1 MIRIS
6 CDVHTHTLASRHAYS
21 TIDENVR
28 AAAEQNFE
36 VLGSTDHF
44 SGMLYPERDVRNL
57 QFFFNVKSWPREW
70 HGVTLLHGCEAD
82 IVDGDGHLFGYDI
95 PVDREINGAP
105 LKHPTTLKKRVFRD
119 CDYVIA
125 SIHRKDFTLGQTPAQ
140 NAQMYVNA
148 LQDPK
153 VLILGHLGRSGV
165 DFELDPVLEA
175 ARDLGKLIE
184 LNEAS
189 LSDSW
194 KRDKLLAPCR
204 HIAERCAELG
214 VQVSFGSDSHIS
226 CGIARYEN
234 VRKLLEDIDFPDELV
249 ACRSKEAF
257 LAAARA
263 ALPDFAL

>member
-21 TIDENVR
+21 TLDENVR
-28 AAAEQNFE
+28 AAAGQNFE
-36 VLGSTDHF
+36 LLGSTDHF
-44 SGMLYPERDVRNL
+44 SDMLYPEQDVRNF
-57 QFFFNVKSWPREW
+57 QFFLNVKSWPREW
-70 HGVTLLHGCEAD
+70 HGVTLLRGCEAD
-82 IVDGDGHLFGYDI
+82 IVDGEGSLFGHDI
-95 PVDREINGAP
+95 AVTSEINGAP
-105 LKHPTTLKKRVFRD
+105 LARPTTLKERVFRD

-125 SIHRKDFTLGQTPAQ
+125 SIHRKDFTRELTPAQ

-175 ARDLGKLIE
+175 ARDLGKLVE

-194 KRDKLLAPCR
+194 KRDKSLGPCR
-204 HIAERCAELG
+204 RIAERCAELG
-214 VQVSFGSDSHIS
+214 VRVSFGSDSHIS
-226 CGIARYEN
+226 CGIARYDS
-234 VRKLLEDIDFPDELV
+234 VKRLLTEIDFPEELV
-249 ACRSKEAF
+249 ACRSKDAF

-263 ALPDFAL
+263 ALPDFEL

>member
-44 SGMLYPERDVRNL
+44 SGMLYPERDVRNF

-140 NAQMYVNA
+140 NTQMYINA

-153 VLILGHLGRSGV
+153 VLILGHVGRSGV

-184 LNEAS
+184 INES
-189 LSDSW
+189 S
-194 KRDKLLAPCR
+194 
-204 HIAERCAELG
+204 IAEPAKAKKSLRRCEHVAQRCAELG
-214 VQVSFGSDSHIS
+214 CMVSFGSDAHIS
-226 CGIARYEN
+226 PKVGGYAKTKE
-234 VRKLLEDIDFPDELV
+234 LLESVDFPEELV
-249 ACRSKEAF
+249 ACSSAERF
-257 LAAARA
+257 LSL
-263 ALPDFAL
+263 LP

>member
-44 SGMLYPERDVRNL
+44 SDMLYPEQDVRNF

-95 PVDREINGAP
+95 PVDREINGAQ

-140 NAQMYVNA
+140 NTQMYINA

-153 VLILGHLGRSGV
+153 VLILGHVGRSGV

-184 LNEAS
+184 INES
-189 LSDSW
+189 S
-194 KRDKLLAPCR
+194 
-204 HIAERCAELG
+204 IAEPAKAKKSLRRCEDVARRCAELG
-214 VQVSFGSDSHIS
+214 CMVSFGSDAHIS
-226 CGIARYEN
+226 PKVGGYAKTKE
-234 VRKLLEDIDFPDELV
+234 LLESVDFPEELV
-249 ACRSKEAF
+249 ACSSAERF
-257 LAAARA
+257 LSL
-263 ALPDFAL
+263 LP

>member
-44 SGMLYPERDVRNL
+44 SDMLYPGQDVRNF

-95 PVDREINGAP
+95 SVDREINGAP

-184 LNEAS
+184 INETS
-189 LSDSW
+189 LVHRAERSS
-194 KRDKLLAPCR
+194 LCR
-204 HIAERCAELG
+204 SIAVRCAELG
-214 VQVSFGSDSHIS
+214 CPVSLGSDAHIS
-226 CGIARYEN
+226 CQVGRFEASAA
-234 VRKLLEDIDFPDELV
+234 LLDEIGFPEDLV
-249 ACRSKEAF
+249 ASRNSF
-257 LAAARA
+257 LAALRNARITPA
-263 ALPDFAL
+263 KEGPI